1 MDGKGTVLLLRFAE
15 SSASTRHR
23 EQGFVDTMGKE
34 FAGIKLVDPPQYAG
48 PEVSTAKRASE
59 NMITAHAGKFDGV
72 FCPNETSTAGMLI
85 ALEDRQLAGQV
96 KFVGFDAQPR
106 VIAGLRDRKLQGLVL
121 QDPFKMGYLG
131 VKTMLDH
138 LDGKAIETEI
148 DTGAAVVTPENM
160 NTPEMQRL
168 LYPVPR
174 QATQGS

>member
-1 MDGKGTVLLLRFAE
+1 
-15 SSASTRHR
+15 
-23 EQGFVDTMGKE
+23 
-34 FAGIKLVDPPQYAG
+34 
-48 PEVSTAKRASE
+48 
-59 NMITAHAGKFDGV
+59 V

-85 ALEDRQLAGQV
+85 ALEDRQLAGRV